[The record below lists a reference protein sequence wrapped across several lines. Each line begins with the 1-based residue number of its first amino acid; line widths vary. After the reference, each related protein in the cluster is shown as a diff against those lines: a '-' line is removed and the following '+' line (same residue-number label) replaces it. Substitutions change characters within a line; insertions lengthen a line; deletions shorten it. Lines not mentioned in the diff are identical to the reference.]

1 MLDAERERLETLNE
15 DEAIRGTQAAT
26 EVTQPFDTST
36 DDEGSRAKRLAVAKT
51 VIARAGLGEVG
62 EVTVRPVELT
72 RVDDCT
78 THRRTITAEVL
89 RQRVDHDV
97 STMIN
102 GPAEHRCQR
111 IIYGEGEAVSMGNI
125 SYSGD
130 IDEVELGVAQ
140 RLSVDELGIGLDS
153 CLEVLR
159 ILGIDE
165 GRRDTE
171 AGQRDAQEIIRTA
184 VDAGGGYDMV
194 TSAQQG
200 EDRRSDSAHAAC
212 RSDGTY
218 TTFEGCQALLQDV
231 GRGVIEAG
239 IEVCRDLQVKDPSS
253 VVSTIKSEGIRLIKG
268 HCSRAAVCSG
278 IESVVEGQGRY
289 VLAHCLR
296 RCLWGE

>member
-1 MLDAERERLETLNE
+1 MLDAERERLKTLNE

-26 EVTQPFDTST
+26 EVTQPFDTSA
-36 DDEGSRAKRLAVAKT
+36 DDEGSWAKRLTVAQA
-51 VIARAGLGEVG
+51 VIARAGLGEVR
-62 EVTVRPVELT
+62 EVTIRPVELT
-72 RVDDCT
+72 RVDHCT

-89 RQRVDHDV
+89 RQRIDHDI
-97 STMIN
+97 STMID
-102 GPAEHRCQR
+102 GAAEHRCQR
-111 IIYGEGEAVSMGNI
+111 IIYGEGEAVSMSNI

-130 IDEVELGVAQ
+130 IDKVELGVTQ

-165 GRRDTE
+165 GRRDTK
-171 AGQRDAQEIIRTA
+171 AGQRDTQEIVRTA
-184 VDAGGGYDMV
+184 VDAGGGDDMV
-194 TSAQQG
+194 PSTQQG
-200 EDRRSDSAHAAC
+200 EDRRSDSAHATC
-212 RSDGTY
+212 RSDGTD
-218 TTFEGCQALLQDV
+218 TTFKGCQALLEDV

-239 IEVCRDLQVKDPSS
+239 IEVGRDLQVKDPSS

-296 RCLWGE
+296 RCLLGE